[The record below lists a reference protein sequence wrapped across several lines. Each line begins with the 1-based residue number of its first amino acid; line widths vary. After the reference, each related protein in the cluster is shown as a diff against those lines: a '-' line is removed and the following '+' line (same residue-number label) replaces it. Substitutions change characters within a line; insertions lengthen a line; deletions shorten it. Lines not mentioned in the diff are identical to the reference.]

1 MYRAFFILFA
11 IAIGALSAFAQDA
24 IPTPPADDGE
34 VVKISTS
41 LIQLD
46 LSVTDKKGNPITDIR
61 PDEVEIFEN
70 GEKQEISGFSFISG
84 SSTGDKPE
92 PASLYPEPVKN
103 VRPEAV
109 RRSIAIVVDDISLGF
124 DTTAHTR
131 RSLKQFIDEE
141 MRPGDLVAIIRT
153 GSGVGALQQFTT
165 DKKVLHAAVERIRW
179 KPLFK
184 DNLGAF
190 MPFEARDGND
200 AVEDFQNDAF
210 AAGTLGALRFVI
222 NGMGQLPGRKSVILF
237 SHGFRVIGSR
247 SKASSGNRASFL
259 LDGVVDQANRASVVI
274 YAIDPR
280 GLYASAPIAILG
292 AADPSD
298 RSLFESQAGLR
309 LLAEETG
316 GFAVTNSNGFA
327 EGIRNVLRDQSY
339 YLIGYEPSG
348 DTFDPDTRRYNRIEI
363 KVRRAGANVRYR
375 SGFFNVTDE
384 EKEAVAGARSP
395 EHQIL
400 DALTSP
406 FTANE
411 ITLNFNPLFGYD
423 PKEGTFVRSL
433 LHVKGDEINLSD
445 GENGTKTAE
454 FTLLAASFGDNGVIA
469 DQHGKNYKITLSP
482 DEVSRLRDTGF
493 VYEFIMPIKQPG
505 GYQFRIALRDNNA
518 GKVGSASEYIEI
530 PNIKKKRLSLSS
542 IALERASTK
551 GMVTQGSN
559 GSAANPVADSSR
571 SDSSLRRFAKGASL
585 TYGLVIYNSKHDRA
599 SSPDLVSKIRLIH
612 EGVPVFEGEFSPIAV
627 DAATNPQGVVLMGAL
642 TLGKNIPAGDYILQ
656 VIVSDR
662 RANNKHATAVQSTRF
677 EVSE

>member
-1 MYRAFFILFA
+1 MHRVIFILTA
-11 IAIGALSAFAQDA
+11 IVIGSLAASAQIAA
-24 IPTPPADDGE
+24 PTPPADEGE

-61 PDEVEIFEN
+61 ADEVELYEN
-70 GEKQEISGFSFISG
+70 GEKQKISGFTFISG
-84 SSTGDKPE
+84 SAPGGKPE
-92 PASLYPEPVKN
+92 PASLYPEPIKSVK
-103 VRPEAV
+103 PEAV

-131 RSLKQFIDEE
+131 KSLKQFIDEE

-222 NGMGQLPGRKSVILF
+222 NGMSQLPGRKSVILF

-247 SKASSGNRASFL
+247 SKATSGNRASFL

-280 GLYASAPIAILG
+280 GLYASSPIAILG
-292 AADPSD
+292 AVGPSD

-316 GFAVTNSNGFA
+316 GFAITNSNGFA

-363 KVRRAGANVRYR
+363 KVNRPGANVRYR

-384 EKEAVAGARSP
+384 DRRAAMSAKSAEQQV
-395 EHQIL
+395 L

-406 FTANE
+406 FAANE

-423 PKEGTFVRSL
+423 EKVGTYVRSL
-433 LHVKGDEINLSD
+433 LHVKGDEIKLSD
-445 GENGTKTAE
+445 GENGSKIAE

-482 DEVSRLRDTGF
+482 SEVQRLRETGF

-505 GYQFRIALRDNNA
+505 GYQFRVAMRDNSA
-518 GKVGSASEYIEI
+518 GTLGSASEYIEI
-530 PNIKKKRLSLSS
+530 PNIGKKRLTLSS
-542 IALERASTK
+542 IALERAATP
-551 GMVTQGSN
+551 GLAPTRGNGGGADPVT
-559 GSAANPVADSSR
+559 DSSR
-571 SDSSLRRFAKGASL
+571 SDSSLRRFAKGASV
-585 TYGLVIYNSKHDRA
+585 TYGLVIYNAKYDRA
-599 SSPDLVSKIRLIH
+599 TSPDLVSKVRLIH
-612 EGVPVFEGEFSPIAV
+612 EGAPVFEGEFSPIAV
-627 DAATNPQGVVLMGAL
+627 DAATDPQGVVLMGAL

-656 VIVSDR
+656 IVVSDR
-662 RANNKHATAVQSTRF
+662 RANNKYATAVQATRF